1 MVKMGQIENEF
12 GSYGDDK
19 DYLHHLVRIARGH
32 LGDDVT
38 LYTTDGGSREN
49 LNKGTI
55 PGDSVFSAVDF
66 STGDDPWPNF
76 KLQKEFNAPGK
87 SPPLSTLVSFCL
99 FLFYLSSD
107 ATNDVDKFGF

>member
-1 MVKMGQIENEF
+1 MLFFSLEV
-12 GSYGDDK
+12 SW
-19 DYLHHLVRIARGH
+19 LVVWLCSNHGFLI
-32 LGDDVT
+32 L
-38 LYTTDGGSREN
+38 
-49 LNKGTI
+49 
-55 PGDSVFSAVDF
+55 AVDF